1 MPFENGSLMTFQVGL
16 SEPIATLVRP
26 RLVDPLVEDNGW
38 PNIEGRLLFGLGETQ
53 ELMGGHKQRPFELSF
68 SGVVGQLRISKP
80 IPGPGTPGPDRI
92 VNDVLGLGCDPQWAC
107 TDRLG
112 VKAEFFVGQ
121 TLAEYNAGVVQNF
134 NTETFEPV
142 STVGGFGEIY
152 YYMHPK
158 FHLHCGYGIDDP
170 VNSDLA
176 AGQISSNQ
184 TLFTT
189 AIWDISK
196 NFQFG
201 MEVDYR
207 KTNYVSPLLDAE
219 GVLVMNQFLW
229 RF

>member
-1 MPFENGSLMTFQVGL
+1 MQASC
-16 SEPIATLVRP
+16 
-26 RLVDPLVEDNGW
+26 
-38 PNIEGRLLFGLGETQ
+38 
-53 ELMGGHKQRPFELSF
+53 
-68 SGVVGQLRISKP
+68 RIS
-80 IPGPGTPGPDRI
+80 IP
-92 VNDVLGLGCDPQWAC
+92 
-107 TDRLG
+107 
-112 VKAEFFVGQ
+112 Q
-121 TLAEYNAGVVQNF
+121 TLN
-134 NTETFEPV
+134 PV

-152 YYMHPK
+152 YYLHPK

-219 GVLVMNQFLW
+219 GVLIMNQFLW